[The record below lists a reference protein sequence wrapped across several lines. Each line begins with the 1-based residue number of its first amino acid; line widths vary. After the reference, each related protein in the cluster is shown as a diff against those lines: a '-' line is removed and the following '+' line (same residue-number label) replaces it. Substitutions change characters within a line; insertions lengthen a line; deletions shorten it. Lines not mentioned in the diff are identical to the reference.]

1 MSSNRRKSG
10 RLVCV
15 GLVSD
20 LGEIPDL
27 SAGGCRVR
35 CRRMVPFTIGATYT
49 FTLSGEGHTVVV
61 FGTIRRRDRV
71 GFMTFEYGVE
81 FVELSAE
88 QRDAIL
94 DLSHA
99 TSIKRVMPT
108 MEEAAFRAAA

>member
-20 LGEIPDL
+20 LGEVPDL

-35 CRRMVPFTIGATYT
+35 CQRLLPFPLGGTYT
-49 FTLSGEGHTVVV
+49 FTLSGHSTTVVIL
-61 FGTIRRRDRV
+61 GKIKRRTRV
-71 GFMTFEYGVE
+71 GLMTFEYGIE

-94 DLSHA
+94 ELSQT
-99 TSIKRVMPT
+99 TSIKRVLPT
-108 MEEAAFRAAA
+108 IEEAAYRAAA

>member
-20 LGEIPDL
+20 LGQVPDL
-27 SAGGCRVR
+27 SAGGCRIR
-35 CRRMVPFTIGATYT
+35 CRRMMPFTIGGTYT
-49 FTLSGEGHTVVV
+49 FTLSGEGTTVVIL
-61 FGTIRRRDRV
+61 GKIMRRERL

-81 FVELSAE
+81 FVDLTAE

-94 DLSHA
+94 DLSQT
-99 TSIKRVMPT
+99 TSVKRVIPT
-108 MEEAAFRAAA
+108 IEEAAYRAAA